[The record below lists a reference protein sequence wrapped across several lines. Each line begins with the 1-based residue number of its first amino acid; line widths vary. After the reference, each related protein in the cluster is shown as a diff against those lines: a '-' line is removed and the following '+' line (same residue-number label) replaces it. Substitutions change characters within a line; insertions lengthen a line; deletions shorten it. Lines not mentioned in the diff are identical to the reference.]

1 MHPLISSAAPVFR
14 RNARQTLLGAAVFTL
29 IGLAGC
35 ATAPVDSAPVATA
48 VNVPSQWSE
57 SAIATQGVVAAE
69 WWRDFGSNELNTLID
84 TALKSNRDL
93 KIAAARLAQARAL
106 TDGAQ
111 AERRPQLGAVAGAQ
125 RGRETGID
133 PRAERSFAG
142 LRASWEIDVFGRG
155 ALAID
160 AAEAVGSSVL
170 YGMAILAKAPVSTT
184 HVITSAIM
192 GAGASKR
199 FSAVRWGVARSIL
212 TAWILTFPAAGAVS
226 ALSYLILHGVLQ
238 LP

>member
-14 RNARQTLLGAAVFTL
+14 RTTRQTLLGAAVLTL

-35 ATAPVDSAPVATA
+35 ATAPAGSAPAATT

-57 SAIATQGVVAAE
+57 SAIGTKGVVAAE
-69 WWRDFGSNELNTLID
+69 WWRDFGSNELDALID

-111 AERRPQLGAVAGAQ
+111 ADRRPQLGAVAGAQ

-155 ALAID
+155 ALPGRSGSPKVRRGAGH
-160 AAEAVGSSVL
+160 VGRC
-170 YGMAILAKAPVSTT
+170 GPLAGRA
-184 HVITSAIM
+184 
-192 GAGASKR
+192 GAGASR
-199 FSAVRWGVARSIL
+199 YRAVGWLAADTSSSTGGAARRE
-212 TAWILTFPAAGAVS
+212 
-226 ALSYLILHGVLQ
+226 
-238 LP
+238 